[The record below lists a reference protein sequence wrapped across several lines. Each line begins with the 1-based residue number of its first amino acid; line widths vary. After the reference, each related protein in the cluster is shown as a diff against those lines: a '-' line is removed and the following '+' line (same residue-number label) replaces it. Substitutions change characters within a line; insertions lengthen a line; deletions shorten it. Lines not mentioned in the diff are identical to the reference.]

1 MGTKIEKCMNCENPA
16 RYVNHTQFAGTHYWC
31 DHCVPAED
39 KSECEEIKTCAN
51 PYCDCA
57 PHDCINGCVDT
68 RDYWSHMAKAKQQL
82 NPAYITHDFQEHY
95 AGGFATRP
103 TEVTCTLKYCD
114 PQQPLHSIQSQATA
128 PTAHK
133 AKTQAY
139 KQLEML
145 YKAQQEAFEHPSSL
159 KDRFETRAAKVFQEH
174 FTTMATTMAEKNQY
188 LLDKLQEEAAEIIQA
203 VSKIRRFGP
212 DNHHP
217 DRETTNLQELISE
230 LEDFQAIVWALE
242 EIQYLD
248 PKPSTTSTIK
258 KYQSLIS
265 S

>member
-1 MGTKIEKCMNCENPA
+1 MNCENPA

-139 KQLEML
+139 KQLEEM
-145 YKAQQEAFEHPSSL
+145 YKLQQTIKQEPEFKL
-159 KDRFETRAAKVFQEH
+159 KINQAIK
-174 FTTMATTMAEKNQY
+174 TMNQQY

-212 DNHHP
+212 NNHHP
-217 DRETTNLQELISE
+217 ERITTNLQELVGE

-248 PKPSTTSTIK
+248 PKPSTTSTIR
-258 KYQSLIS
+258 KYQQLTG
-265 S
+265 

>member
-1 MGTKIEKCMNCENPA
+1 MNKVEKCMNCQNPA

-39 KSECEEIKTCAN
+39 KCDCEEIKTCAN

-57 PHDCINGCVDT
+57 PNDCMNGCVDT
-68 RDYWSHMAKAKQQL
+68 RDYWSYLKQQEL
-82 NPAYITHDFQEHY
+82 NPAYITHDFKEHY

-103 TEVTCTLKYCD
+103 TEVTCTLKYTD
-114 PQQPLHSIQSQATA
+114 PDQPLNSLTATATA

-133 AKTQAY
+133 AKAQAY
-139 KQLEML
+139 KELEAL
-145 YKAQQEAFEHPSSL
+145 YKLQQSL
-159 KDRFETRAAKVFQEH
+159 KEPEVKQKINTAVKSMNQ
-174 FTTMATTMAEKNQY
+174 QY

-212 DNHHP
+212 NNHHP
-217 DRETTNLQELISE
+217 DRQTTNLQELVGE

-242 EIQYLD
+242 EIKYLD
-248 PKPSTTSTIK
+248 PKPSTTATIK
-258 KYQSLIS
+258 KYQTLMS

>member
-39 KSECEEIKTCAN
+39 KSECTEIKTCAN

-57 PHDCINGCVDT
+57 PHDCLNNKVDT
-68 RDYWSHMAKAKQQL
+68 RDYWSHMSNAKVKSLQRDTAE
-82 NPAYITHDFQEHY
+82 T
-95 AGGFATRP
+95 T
-103 TEVTCTLKYCD
+103 
-114 PQQPLHSIQSQATA
+114 ATA
-128 PTAHK
+128 LHK
-133 AKTQAY
+133 AIKTMNQ
-139 KQLEML
+139 
-145 YKAQQEAFEHPSSL
+145 
-159 KDRFETRAAKVFQEH
+159 
-174 FTTMATTMAEKNQY
+174 QY

-212 DNHHP
+212 TNHHP
-217 DRETTNLQELISE
+217 DRTTTNLQELVGE

-248 PKPSTTSTIK
+248 PKPSTTATIK
-258 KYQSLIS
+258 KYQQLTS